1 MGWLSDFYKSLGDS
15 TEPSVYQ
22 PYIPPEYERQ
32 EEVSGAR
39 KEIGE
44 STRDVTEALYQLTK
58 AQTDAAPIRANL
70 PEYTKSGSINRQ
82 LEGASGEVI
91 RDTLKKARGSKSGA
105 DGLTIAEQLG
115 TLESLG
121 LSFDTKGAKTGE
133 EETKVSETL
142 GSFRDLLKV
151 RKQEWEDYV
160 SEFTKRKTAHEQ
172 LPGNLDA
179 LYDTYISSLGSARK
193 ALDVLKE
200 FSDPFV
206 VPAKTKPIN
215 EMHFGKGTIGG
226 IARKNAMKRTVN
238 GQYTIEPEQK
248 FTDVYSMVPGT
259 EITKFEQLLSQTEA
273 KPKIPTFPKMERTP
287 FDVI

>member
-91 RDTLKKARGSKSGA
+91 RNTLKKARGSKSGA

-115 TLESLG
+115 TLEKLG
-121 LSFDTKGAKTGE
+121 LSLDTKGAKTGE
-133 EETKVSETL
+133 EATKVSETL
-142 GSFRDLLKV
+142 SSFRDLLGV
-151 RKQEWEDYV
+151 RKQKWEEYV

-206 VPAKTKPIN
+206 IPAKVEIISSYPTL
-215 EMHFGKGTIGG
+215 GTRV
-226 IARKNAMKRTVN
+226 ARTAAHVIEQRRVR
-238 GQYTIEPEQK
+238 EPEHIY
-248 FTDVYSMVPGT
+248 TDTLSMVPGA